1 MVGANVTDVTQRD
14 GGVAIDPAALDHF
27 DGIDPTVF
35 GRRWKTLAV
44 LCASLI
50 IVIVGNTVLNVALP
64 TLQLPP
70 SEGGIGATNTDI
82 QWIVDAY
89 GLVFAG
95 LLFTAAA
102 LGDRFG
108 RKGALQAGLVIFG
121 LGSLLGVF
129 SDTSGMLIASRA
141 IMGVGAAFVMPS
153 TLSILAN
160 VFPAR
165 ERAKAIA
172 IWAGISG
179 AGAAIG
185 PVASGLLLDHFWY
198 GSVFLVNLP
207 IIAIA
212 LVAGYI
218 LVPKSRDSKQT
229 PLDPVGAVLSI
240 LGLGAL
246 VYAIIE
252 GPHHGWLSAESAL
265 WFGAAAV
272 LLVAFGMWEWRNR
285 HPMLDLHLFQNP
297 RFAVSSGGITLV
309 FFAMFG
315 SFFMLAQYFQGVI
328 GWTPLGAALRL
339 LPFSAV
345 MMVVAPNTPKIV
357 GRLGANRVGAIGLSS
372 VAVGLIGT
380 RLFFDV
386 DASYWVMLIVI
397 FFLAAG
403 MAMTMTPM
411 TTQLMASVPRDRA
424 GMGSATN
431 DTTRELGGALGV
443 AVLGSLLTGK
453 FASGVAPVVADLPA
467 AVRDEA
473 EGGLGGVFGLVA
485 RGLVPDG
492 LSERLVSTAK
502 QAFVDGLGLATAVSA
517 VVVVIA
523 AVLVYKFLPADRD
536 SMEVSGEGVEVEPED
551 LAELDAGV
559 APVAGS

>member
-1 MVGANVTDVTQRD
+1 VTDATQRHD
-14 GGVAIDPAALDHF
+14 AVATGSARLDDL
-27 DGIDPTVF
+27 DGIDQAVYD
-35 GRRWKTLAV
+35 RRWKTLAV

-64 TLQLPP
+64 TLQLPA

-129 SDTSGMLIASRA
+129 AESSGVLIAARA

-207 IIAIA
+207 IIALA
-212 LVAGYI
+212 LVAGYV

-229 PLDPVGAVLSI
+229 PLDPVGALLSI

-246 VYAIIE
+246 IYAIIE

-265 WFGAAAV
+265 WFGAAAI
-272 LLVAFGMWEWRNR
+272 LLIAFGLWEWRNR

-315 SFFMLAQYFQGVI
+315 SFFMLAQYFQGVH
-328 GWTPLGAALRL
+328 GWSPLSAALRL

-345 MMVVAPNTPKIV
+345 MMVVAPNTPKLV
-357 GRLGANRVGAIGLSS
+357 GRLGANRVGALGLMS

-411 TTQLMASVPRDRA
+411 TTQLMAAVPRDRA

-453 FASGVAPVVADLPA
+453 FASGVGPVVAGLPEA
-467 AVRDEA
+467 ARNEA

-492 LSERLVSTAK
+492 LTERLLSTAK

-517 VVVVIA
+517 VVVLIA
-523 AVLVYKFLPADRD
+523 AVLVYKFLPSDRN
-536 SMEVSGEGVEVEPED
+536 SMEVSGEGVEIEPD
-551 LAELDAGV
+551 MAELDAGV

>member
-1 MVGANVTDVTQRD
+1 VTDATLRND
-14 GGVAIDPAALDHF
+14 NVAIGADHL
-27 DGIDPTVF
+27 DGIDPLVYS
-35 GRRWKTLAV
+35 RRWKTLAV

-70 SEGGIGATNTDI
+70 SEGGIGASNTDI

-129 SDTSGMLIASRA
+129 ADTSGLLIAARA
-141 IMGVGAAFVMPS
+141 IMGIGAAFVMPS

-185 PVASGLLLDHFWY
+185 PVTSGLLLEHFWY

-207 IIAIA
+207 IIAVA
-212 LVAGYI
+212 MVAGYVLI
-218 LVPKSRDSKQT
+218 PKSKDAGET
-229 PLDPVGAVLSI
+229 PLDPVGALLSI

-252 GPHHGWLSAESAL
+252 GPHHGWLSAESAM

-285 HPMLDLHLFQNP
+285 HPMLDLRLFQNP

-328 GWTPLGAALRL
+328 GWSPLGAALRL

-345 MMVVAPNTPKIV
+345 MMFIAPNTPKLV
-357 GRLGANRVGAIGLSS
+357 GRLGANRVGALGLTS
-372 VAVGLIGT
+372 VAVGMIGIQ
-380 RLFFDV
+380 LFFNLDT
-386 DASYWVMLIVI
+386 AYWVMFIVI

-411 TTQLMASVPRDRA
+411 TTQLMAAVPRDRA

-443 AVLGSLLTGK
+443 AVLGSLLTGQ
-453 FASGVAPVVADLPA
+453 FASGVAPVVADLPSA
-467 AVRDEA
+467 ARDEA
-473 EGGLGGVFGLVA
+473 EGGLGGVFGLIA
-485 RGLVPDG
+485 RGLIPDE
-492 LSERLVSTAK
+492 LTERLRTTARES
-502 QAFVDGLGLATAVSA
+502 FVDGLGLATTVAA

-523 AVLVYKFLPADRD
+523 AVLVYKLLPSDRG
-536 SMEVSGEGVEVEPED
+536 SLEVSGKGVEIEPD
-551 LAELDAGV
+551 VLDAE
-559 APVAGS
+559 ATPLPVAGD

>member
-1 MVGANVTDVTQRD
+1 MDVTPVTDATQRD
-14 GGVAIDPAALDHF
+14 GNVAMDAALL
-27 DGIDPTVF
+27 DGIDPAVYA
-35 GRRWKTLAV
+35 RRWKTLAV

-64 TLQLPP
+64 TLQMPP
-70 SEGGIGATNTDI
+70 SEGGIGASNTEI

-108 RKGALQAGLVIFG
+108 RKGALQSGLVIFG

-129 SDTSGMLIASRA
+129 ADTSGVLIASRA

-172 IWAGISG
+172 VWAGISG

-185 PVASGLLLDHFWY
+185 PVASGLLLEHFWY

-207 IIAIA
+207 IIAAAI
-212 LVAGYI
+212 VAGYV
-218 LVPKSRDSKQT
+218 LVPKSKDAGET
-229 PLDPVGAVLSI
+229 PLDPVGALLSI

-252 GPHHGWLSAESAL
+252 GPHHGWLSAESAM
-265 WFGAAAV
+265 WFGAATI
-272 LLVAFGMWEWRNR
+272 LLVAFGLWEWHNR
-285 HPMLDLHLFQNP
+285 HPMLELRLFQNP

-315 SFFMLAQYFQGVI
+315 SFFMLAQYFQGVV
-328 GWTPLGAALRL
+328 GWSPLGAALRL

-345 MMVVAPNTPKIV
+345 MMVIAPNTPKLV
-357 GRLGANRVGAIGLSS
+357 GRLGANRVGALGLTS
-372 VAVGLIGT
+372 VAIGMLGT

-386 DASYWVMLIVI
+386 DTTYWVMLVVI

-411 TTQLMASVPRDRA
+411 TTQLMAAVPRDRA

-443 AVLGSLLTGK
+443 AVLGSLLTSQ
-453 FASGVAPVVADLPA
+453 FADGVASAVDGLPA
-467 AVRDEA
+467 AVREEA
-473 EGGLGGVFGLVA
+473 EGGLGGVMGLNA
-485 RGLVPDG
+485 RGLVPD
-492 LSERLVSTAK
+492 SVVETAK
-502 QAFVDGLGLATAVSA
+502 QSFVDGFGLATAVSA

-523 AVLVYKFLPADRD
+523 AVVVYRFLPSDRN
-536 SMEVSGEGVEVEPED
+536 SIEVSGEGLDVEPRASD
-551 LAELDAGV
+551 FDAEV
-559 APVAGS
+559 ASVAGH

>member
-1 MVGANVTDVTQRD
+1 VTDATLRHEN
-14 GGVAIDPAALDHF
+14 VAIDDAHL
-27 DGIDPTVF
+27 DGIDPTVYA
-35 GRRWKTLAV
+35 RRWKTLAV

-64 TLQLPP
+64 TLQMPA
-70 SEGGIGATNTDI
+70 SAGGIGASNTDI

-129 SDTSGMLIASRA
+129 ADTTGMLTASRA

-172 IWAGISG
+172 VWAGISG

-207 IIAIA
+207 IIATAIA
-212 LVAGYI
+212 AGYV
-218 LVPKSRDSKQT
+218 LVPKSRDAGET

-240 LGLGAL
+240 LGLSAL

-265 WFGAAAV
+265 WFGAAAI
-272 LLVAFGMWEWRNR
+272 LLLAFGLWEWRNR
-285 HPMLDLHLFQNP
+285 HPMLDLRLFQNP

-328 GWTPLGAALRL
+328 GWSPLGAALRL

-345 MMVVAPNTPKIV
+345 MMVIAPNTPKLV
-357 GRLGANRVGAIGLSS
+357 ARFGANKVAALGLSS
-372 VAVGLIGT
+372 VAFGMIGT
-380 RLFFDV
+380 QLFFGV
-386 DASYWVMLIVI
+386 DTSYWTMLVVI

-411 TTQLMASVPRDRA
+411 TTQLMAAVPRDRA

-443 AVLGSLLTGK
+443 AVLGSLVTGQ
-453 FASGVAPVVADLPA
+453 FANGVASAVSGLPA
-467 AVRDEA
+467 GVREEA
-473 EGGLGGVFGLVA
+473 EGSLGGVIGLNFRGLLPDRVVVVA
-485 RGLVPDG
+485 R
-492 LSERLVSTAK
+492 
-502 QAFVDGLGLATAVSA
+502 QAFVDGLGLATTVSA
-517 VVVVIA
+517 VVVAVA
-523 AVLVYKFLPADRD
+523 AILVYKFLPSDRG
-536 SMEVSGEGVEVEPED
+536 SMEVSGEGSEIEPEESEFN
-551 LAELDAGV
+551 ASEV
-559 APVAGS
+559 TPAPVAGH

>member
-1 MVGANVTDVTQRD
+1 VTEAVDRHDV
-14 GGVAIDPAALDHF
+14 VATEPDHL
-27 DGIDPTVF
+27 DGIDARVYA
-35 GRRWKTLAV
+35 RRWKTLAV

-64 TLQLPP
+64 TLQLPA

-108 RKGALQAGLVIFG
+108 RKGALQTGLLIFG
-121 LGSLLGVF
+121 TGSLLGVF
-129 SDTSGMLIASRA
+129 ADTSGVLIAARA
-141 IMGVGAAFVMPS
+141 IMGIGAAFVMPS

-160 VFPAR
+160 VFPGR

-185 PVASGLLLDHFWY
+185 PVTSGLLLDHFWY

-207 IIAIA
+207 IIAVA
-212 LVAGYI
+212 LVAGYV
-218 LVPKSRDSKQT
+218 LVPKSKDAGET
-229 PLDPVGAVLSI
+229 PLDPVGALLSI

-272 LLVAFGMWEWRNR
+272 LLVTFGVWEWRNR
-285 HPMLDLHLFQNP
+285 HPMLELRLFKNP

-345 MMVVAPNTPKIV
+345 MMTVAPNTPKLV

-372 VAVGLIGT
+372 VAIGLIGT

-386 DASYWVMLIVI
+386 DTSYWTMLVVIVL
-397 FFLAAG
+397 LAGG

-411 TTQLMASVPRDRA
+411 TTQLMAAVPRDRA

-443 AVLGSLLTGK
+443 AVLGSLLTGQ
-453 FASGVAPVVADLPA
+453 FSSGVAPVVSDLAPA
-467 AVRDEA
+467 IREEA

-485 RGLVPDG
+485 RGLIPNELTG
-492 LSERLVSTAK
+492 RLLTTARES
-502 QAFVDGLGLATAVSA
+502 FVDGLGLATTVGAT
-517 VVVVIA
+517 VVLIA
-523 AVLVYKFLPADRD
+523 AFLVYKFLPSDRNAL
-536 SMEVSGEGVEVEPED
+536 EISGEGVEVEPDASD
-551 LAELDAGV
+551 LDHEIAP
-559 APVAGS
+559 APVAGR

>member
-1 MVGANVTDVTQRD
+1 V
-14 GGVAIDPAALDHF
+14 L
-27 DGIDPTVF
+27 DGIDPLVYR
-35 GRRWKTLAV
+35 RRWQTLAV
-44 LCASLI
+44 LCASLV

-64 TLQLPP
+64 TLQRPK
-70 SEGGIGATNTDI
+70 SDGGVGATNTDI

-108 RKGALQAGLVIFG
+108 RKGALQSGLLIFG
-121 LGSLLGVF
+121 AGSLLGVF
-129 SDTSGMLIASRA
+129 AETSGVLIAARA

-172 IWAGISG
+172 VWAGISG

-185 PVASGLLLDHFWY
+185 PVTSGLLLDSFWY
-198 GSVFLVNLP
+198 GSVFLVNIP
-207 IIAIA
+207 IIAA
-212 LVAGYI
+212 AVLAGLI
-218 LVPKSRDSKQT
+218 LVPRSKDSAKT
-229 PLDPVGAVLSI
+229 PLDPFGALLSI

-252 GPHHGWLSAESAL
+252 GPHHGWGSADSLL

-272 LLVAFGMWEWRNR
+272 FLLAFGFWEWRNR
-285 HPMLDLHLFQNP
+285 HPMLELRLFKNP

-315 SFFMLAQYFQGVI
+315 SFFMLTQYFQGVI
-328 GWTPLGAALRL
+328 GWSPLGASLRL

-345 MMVVAPNTPKIV
+345 MMFVAPNTPKLV
-357 GRLGANRVGAIGLSS
+357 ARLGANRLGALGLGL
-372 VAVGLIGT
+372 VAVGMIGT
-380 RLFFDV
+380 SMYGTDTPYWQLVVTFCIL
-386 DASYWVMLIVI
+386 AS
-397 FFLAAG
+397 G
-403 MAMTMTPM
+403 MALTMTPM
-411 TTQLMASVPRDRA
+411 TTQLMAAVPRDRA

-443 AVLGSLLTGK
+443 AVLGSLLTGEFTK
-453 FASGVAPVVADLPA
+453 GVGPAVAGLSSE
-467 AVRDEA
+467 VREKA
-473 EGGLGGVFGLVA
+473 EGGLGGVFGLV
-485 RGLVPDG
+485 RDGEIPQNLVGP
-492 LSERLVSTAK
+492 LIATAK
-502 QAFVDGLGLATAVSA
+502 QSFVDGLGLATTVSA
-517 VVVVIA
+517 VVVTIA
-523 AVLVYKFLPADRD
+523 AVLVYRFLPNDRNSPQVAGGGAPAGD
-536 SMEVSGEGVEVEPED
+536 DNEPE
-551 LAELDAGV
+551 LAVTAD
-559 APVAGS
+559 